1 MSHYSKYKDKNAV
14 DFQRLVGVSYGTF
27 GVILSK
33 LITAIEQHRLSNPL
47 SKRGRKN
54 KLMIEDQLLLTLLYL
69 RQYDTFLTLGTQF
82 GISESYAQ
90 KRYTFISSML
100 LKSLDLPE
108 EHTLELAQIQ
118 VLAIDVTEQPIER
131 PVKNQAK
138 YYSGKKTTFHKSTDS
153 IMLNNRINQGSQ
165 MR

>member
-1 MSHYSKYKDKNAV
+1 M
-14 DFQRLVGVSYGTF
+14 
-27 GVILSK
+27 
-33 LITAIEQHRLSNPL
+33 SNPL
-47 SKRGRKN
+47 SKRGRKSS
-54 KLMIEDQLLLTLLYL
+54 LIIEDQLLLTLLYL
-69 RQYDTFLTLGTQF
+69 RQYDTFITLGTQF

-131 PVKNQAK
+131 PVKKQAQ
-138 YYSGKKTTFHKSTDS
+138 YYYGKKTTFHKSTGNF
-153 IMLNNRINQGSQ
+153 MLDNRAN
-165 MR
+165 

>member
-1 MSHYSKYKDKNAV
+1 MSHYSKYKNKNAV

-33 LITAIEQHRLSNPL
+33 LMTAIEQYRSANPL
-47 SKRGRKN
+47 SKRGRKG
-54 KLMIEDQLLLTLLYL
+54 KLPIEDQLLLTLLYL
-69 RQYDTFLTLGTQF
+69 RQYDTFITLGTQF

-131 PVKNQAK
+131 PVKKQVQ
-138 YYSGKKTTFHKSTDS
+138 YYSGKKTTFHKSTNS
-153 IMLNNRINQGSQ
+153 FMLDNRTNQGCK
-165 MR
+165 M

>member
-1 MSHYSKYKDKNAV
+1 MSHYSKYKHKNAV

-33 LITAIEQHRLSNPL
+33 LIAAIEQHRIANPL
-47 SKRGRKN
+47 TKRGRKS
-54 KLMIEDQLLLTLLYL
+54 KLTMEDQLLLTLLYL
-69 RQYDTFLTLGTQF
+69 RQYDTFITLGTQF

-108 EHTLELAQIQ
+108 EGTLELAQIQ

-131 PVKNQAK
+131 PVKKQAQ
-138 YYSGKKTTFHKSTDS
+138 YYSGKKTTFDKGTDS
-153 IMLNNRINQGSQ
+153 LMPDNRPNQGCQ
-165 MR
+165 V